1 MPSLGEQK
9 TDIQCKNNPRDN
21 QLIWRKDYIAA
32 LEKIIVLTT
41 MQRVSTVM
49 HDRTF
54 LYGTFSM

>member
-9 TDIQCKNNPRDN
+9 TDIQCKNNPCDN